1 MTAAVRILTIMKGK
15 RFDFRPFSRF
25 TPMSAAEIIAS
36 LGASKADI
44 AAVEAILG
52 YPVPRVPTRPR
63 KAKKPAPKRVRRAA

>member
-1 MTAAVRILTIMKGK
+1 MRGK
-15 RFDFRPFSRF
+15 RFDFRPFSDF

-52 YPVPRVPTRPR
+52 YPVPKVVARRVS
-63 KAKKPAPKRVRRAA
+63 AKKPRPRRVRRAA